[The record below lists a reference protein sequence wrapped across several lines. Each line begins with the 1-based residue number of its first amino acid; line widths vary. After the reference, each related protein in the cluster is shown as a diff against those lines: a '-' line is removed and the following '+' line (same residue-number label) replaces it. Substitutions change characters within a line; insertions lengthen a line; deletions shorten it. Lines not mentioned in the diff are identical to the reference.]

1 MLQQR
6 VRQPPHR
13 AQIQRRPGLQVLRK
27 HADAALA
34 DAPAETKGAADAGVG
49 GAAAG
54 RDARGDAAA
63 DGDGLGLRDADDV
76 VAVVVGGRVG
86 VGVGPDGVAEGLDDG
101 FGGLVVPAGAGAEAG
116 AAAVDAE
123 GCGGGGEEE
132 GEEGGA
138 DDGVGVVHF

>member
-1 MLQQR
+1 M
-6 VRQPPHR
+6 
-13 AQIQRRPGLQVLRK
+13 
-27 HADAALA
+27 
-34 DAPAETKGAADAGVG
+34 
-49 GAAAG
+49 
-54 RDARGDAAA
+54 
-63 DGDGLGLRDADDV
+63 

-101 FGGLVVPAGAGAEAG
+101 LRGLVVPAGAGAEAG

-132 GEEGGA
+132 GEEVDA